1 MERPDFIK
9 RRERNTLRKI
19 LRAAERQA
27 KRSYYD
33 VKRVIFYLKQ

>member
-9 RRERNTLRKI
+9 REERKTLRRI
-19 LRAAERQA
+19 LRAAEKQA

-33 VKRVIFYLKQ
+33 VKRVIFDLKQ